1 MYTSLTISLLVHGIL
16 LGWALISFHAT
27 PPIKTPEIRP
37 VEVAIISPDDLI
49 RLRKGDRNSKKLET
63 KKAKSPK
70 KSKKNKKNVRKQPT
84 RAAQPLPEPLPPTER
99 KKTTSKKKTSPKTDE
114 IAAKIDALTQKTNT
128 VPKPTKSSQEEKT
141 RRKLEAEQKRAIQQK
156 KKAVAK
162 RKAKKL
168 AEKKRKER
176 ARKRAE
182 KKRRERERKRRKK
195 QFDPVKLAALLNKI
209 PDLPKPP
216 SGAINT
222 PKDASLPKGPRAG
235 AEEGRDARLT
245 ASQRSLLAVMMKRA
259 VSECWRV
266 QTGMAGADRLV
277 VEVEIKLHESGN
289 LKGEPRVVNR
299 HPDSA
304 FRDAATNAVRALK
317 QCGPYDL
324 PRELYKG
331 GWDHMVVTFD
341 PQRMF

>member
-1 MYTSLTISLLVHGIL
+1 MYTSLAISMLVHGAL
-16 LGWALISFHAT
+16 LGWALISFNST
-27 PPIKTPEIRP
+27 PPLKIPEVRP
-37 VEVAIISPDDLI
+37 VEVAIISPDDLT
-49 RLRKGDRNSKKLET
+49 RLRQGDRNSKKLET
-63 KKAKSPK
+63 QKAKTQK
-70 KSKKNKKNVRKQPT
+70 KSKKIKENARKLPSRSVQPKSEPPPP
-84 RAAQPLPEPLPPTER
+84 AAMGER
-99 KKTTSKKKTSPKTDE
+99 KTDQ
-114 IAAKIDALTQKTNT
+114 IAAKIDALAEHASR
-128 VPKPTKSSQEEKT
+128 VPKPTKLLKEEKA
-141 RRKLEAEQKRAIQQK
+141 RRKREAERKRANEQK
-156 KKAVAK
+156 KKAAAK

-182 KKRRERERKRRKK
+182 KKRRKRERERKRREK
-195 QFDPVKLAALLNKI
+195 QFDPVKLAALMNKI

-216 SGAINT
+216 SGAVEARKETN
-222 PKDASLPKGPRAG
+222 LPKGPRAG
-235 AEEGRDARLT
+235 AEEGRDTQLT

-277 VEVEIKLHESGN
+277 VEVEIKLHESGK

-299 HPDSA
+299 RGGSA

-324 PRELYKG
+324 PQELYKG